1 MMDHDSPMTITRQA
15 QLVGISRSSVY
26 YQPQPPS
33 ARDLMLMKRIDQL
46 HMDHPFAGARML
58 RDLLRLEGHKK
69 IGRKH
74 TATLMGR
81 MGIEAIYRHR
91 NTSKPHPAHRV
102 FPYLLRE
109 LVIDRP
115 NQVWATD
122 ITYLPMAQGFMY
134 LTAILDWHSRK
145 VLAWRLSNSLDTE
158 FCIAVLD
165 EALAKFGTPDI
176 FNTDQGSQYTSERHI
191 ERLTDHHIQISMDG
205 QGRWRDNVL
214 VERLWRSVKY
224 EEVYLHAYA
233 NPKEAQIELTRYF
246 AFYNTRRPH
255 QSLDGKTPDSVYC
268 NSLPLAAA
276 A

>member
-91 NTSKPHPAHRV
+91 NTSKPHPAHRK

>member
-1 MMDHDSPMTITRQA
+1 MRDHDSPMTMTRQA
-15 QLVGISRSSVY
+15 QLQGISRSSMY
-26 YQPQPPS
+26 YHPRPPS
-33 ARDLMLMKRIDQL
+33 ARDLALMKRIDQL

-58 RDLLRLEGHKK
+58 RDLLKLEGHK

-91 NTSKPHPAHRV
+91 NTSKPHPAHRA

-109 LVIDRP
+109 RVIDRP

-176 FNTDQGSQYTSERHI
+176 FNTDQGCQYTSERHI
-191 ERLTDHHIQISMDG
+191 ERLTDHRIQISMDG

-214 VERLWRSVKY
+214 VKHLWRTVKY

-233 NPKEAQIELTRYF
+233 NAKEAQHELTRYF

-255 QSLDGKTPDSVYC
+255 QSLDGKTPDSVYF
-268 NSLPLAAA
+268 NSLPLAVAA
-276 A
+276 

>member
-1 MMDHDSPMTITRQA
+1 MRDHDSPLSITRQA
-15 QLVGISRSSVY
+15 QLIGISRSSVY

-33 ARDLMLMKRIDQL
+33 ARDLKLMKRIDQL

-58 RDLLRLEGHKK
+58 RDCLRLEGNK

-255 QSLDGKTPDSVYC
+255 QSLDGKTPDSVYF
-268 NSLPLAAA
+268 NSLPLAVAA
-276 A
+276 

>member
-1 MMDHDSPMTITRQA
+1 MRDHDSPLSITRQA

-26 YQPQPPS
+26 YQPRPPS
-33 ARDLMLMKRIDQL
+33 ARDLALMKRIDQL

-58 RDLLRLEGHKK
+58 RDLLKLEGNK

-109 LVIDRP
+109 RVIDRP

-165 EALAKFGTPDI
+165 EALAKFGTPEI
-176 FNTDQGSQYTSERHI
+176 FNTDQGCQYTSERHI

-255 QSLDGKTPDSVYC
+255 QSLDGKTPDSVYF

>member
-1 MMDHDSPMTITRQA
+1 MTDHDSPLSITRQA
-15 QLVGISRSSVY
+15 QLIGLSRASLY
-26 YQPQPPS
+26 YHPRPPS
-33 ARDLMLMKRIDQL
+33 ARDLALMKRIDQL

-58 RDLLRLEGHKK
+58 RDLLKLEGNK

-74 TATLMGR
+74 TATLMRR

-91 NTSKPHPAHRV
+91 NTSKPHPGHRV
-102 FPYLLRE
+102 FAYLLKG
-109 LVIDRP
+109 LAIDRP
-115 NQVWATD
+115 NHVWATD

-134 LTAILDWHSRK
+134 LTAILDWHSRR

-158 FCIAVLD
+158 FCLAVLD
-165 EALAKFGTPDI
+165 EALTKFGTPEI
-176 FNTDQGSQYTSERHI
+176 FNTDQGCQYTSERHI
-191 ERLTDHHIQISMDG
+191 ERLTERRIQISMDG

-214 VERLWRSVKY
+214 VERLWRTVKY

-233 NPKEAQIELTRYF
+233 NAKEAQRELTRYF

-255 QSLDGKTPDSVYC
+255 QALDGQTPDSVYF